1 MQISATDI
9 LSDSHSLTG
18 TLHACVFG
26 FIDGAVGLGFQS
38 VNARDGA
45 AACCTAVSIDGAAGN
60 SNVKEQTVDCCFA
73 ELCEVVVL

>member
-9 LSDSHSLTG
+9 FSDSHSLTG

-38 VNARDGA
+38 VNANLLLVHLQG
-45 AACCTAVSIDGAAGN
+45 
-60 SNVKEQTVDCCFA
+60 TVM
-73 ELCEVVVL
+73 